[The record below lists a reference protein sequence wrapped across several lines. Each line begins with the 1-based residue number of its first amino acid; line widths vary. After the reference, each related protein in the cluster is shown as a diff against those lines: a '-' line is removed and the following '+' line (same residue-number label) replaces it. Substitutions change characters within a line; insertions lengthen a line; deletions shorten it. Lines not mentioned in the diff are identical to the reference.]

1 MSIQSINLGSYANDG
16 TGDDLR
22 TAFDKVNNNFAV
34 LNAEAAISTAVNLGS
49 GTGVFKDKSG
59 VNLEFKTLTSTDNSV
74 NITNTASTVNL
85 QSITALLND
94 ANPTLSTN
102 LNLNNHYVYGGDI
115 HSTVYGVTVPVI
127 DSLLSLLVDNNPSL
141 LVDMGGISTPTGYQ
155 TAGPT
160 GYLWDFGSVL
170 APASSK
176 YDLGQLSSATGF
188 SLTGSNGTKIT
199 LANNFTTVGNYP
211 ITFTVTGSTS
221 LVLPQSGTLVTTA
234 NSLSQFAPTSS
245 SQLASI
251 ITDETGT
258 NKLVFNNSPTL
269 TGTISATNISMG
281 GYLSVTGNFSVNND
295 KFTVDANTGN
305 TVIAGNLTVNGTTT
319 TVNNETI
326 NNSETITGSL
336 TVIGNTTLGNTT
348 LSSSSLIFSGPIS
361 APAWTTT
368 GIRHVSIPATLTD
381 TTSTGTVANAYTN
394 SFGGNTIAA
403 TNATTYT
410 NYATMFVN
418 SPTAGTNVTF
428 TNAWSI
434 ITAGNILL
442 RGSTIDGPT
451 STTAFPSATTLSIG
465 ASSGTLTIGNV
476 TITATN
482 ATALN
487 LNGTSPAI
495 VTSDTGTVAVF
506 NTNALTGNLFGAA
519 TSITIGAASGT
530 LNLRNATI
538 TAANA
543 TALNLNGTSPAIV
556 TSSTGTVAVFN
567 TNALTGNLFGAAT
580 TIAIGASSG
589 TLTIGNATITGTNAT
604 ALNLNGASPGIVTSS
619 TGTASVFN
627 TNALTGNLFG
637 AATTISIGNASG
649 TTTIA
654 GRTSTTNLSR
664 SGLEIVVPNYIA
676 VGSTATYAL
685 STTVTDNVLV
695 VSTTALTAT
704 LTFPSASLIDGQRLR
719 FTVTTNTVTLA
730 LTAGPTLVGTFA
742 GSVTA
747 PTTFTYVYRTS
758 NTTWYRI

>member
-1 MSIQSINLGSYANDG
+1 MTIQPINLGNYANDG

-22 TAFDKVNNNFAV
+22 TAFNKVNSNFAI
-34 LNAEAAISTAVNLGS
+34 LNSEAAISTAVNLGG

-245 SQLASI
+245 SQLASL

-305 TVIAGNLTVNGTTT
+305 TVIEVNLTVNGTTT

-326 NNSETITGSL
+326 NNSETITGAL
-336 TVIGNTTLGNTT
+336 TVSGNTTLGNTT
-348 LSSSSLIFSGPIS
+348 IASKSLTFSGAIS

-368 GIRHVSIPATLTD
+368 GIRHISIPTTLTD

-403 TNATTYT
+403 SNATTYT
-410 NYATMFVN
+410 NYATVFIG
-418 SPTAGTNVTF
+418 SDGAGTNVTV
-428 TNAWSI
+428 TNAYSL

-442 RGSTIDGPT
+442 RGSKIDGPS
-451 STTAFPSATTLSIG
+451 STTAFPSATSLSIG
-465 ASSGTLTIGNV
+465 ATAAAATVTVGGANAGNILKIAGTAASTTTAITTDVTSGTFQMLQSVTGQINIGASGTIQ
-476 TITATN
+476 
-482 ATALN
+482 L
-487 LNGTSPAI
+487 GTSASATTTAQVGGAFTGNI
-495 VTSDTGTVAVF
+495 LKVAGTAAGTISLTSDVTSGTVNIFTGTTGTVNLGGTGALV
-506 NTNALTGNLFGAA
+506 TNAGYYIH
-519 TSITIGAASGT
+519 SI
-530 LNLRNATI
+530 NATVSAAGNAVQATATPLTKDVNI
-538 TAANA
+538 LTTVTSGSATGVALPTGTAGMVIFVYNSTATAANVYPV
-543 TALNLNGTSPAIV
+543 NGGSASI
-556 TSSTGTVAVFN
+556 
-567 TNALTGNLFGAAT
+567 NALGNNAAYSLAAT
-580 TIAIGASSG
+580 TGARFVCASA
-589 TLTIGNATITGTNAT
+589 TKWYTI
-604 ALNLNGASPGIVTSS
+604 
-619 TGTASVFN
+619 
-627 TNALTGNLFG
+627 
-637 AATTISIGNASG
+637 
-649 TTTIA
+649 
-654 GRTSTTNLSR
+654 
-664 SGLEIVVPNYIA
+664 
-676 VGSTATYAL
+676 
-685 STTVTDNVLV
+685 
-695 VSTTALTAT
+695 
-704 LTFPSASLIDGQRLR
+704 
-719 FTVTTNTVTLA
+719 
-730 LTAGPTLVGTFA
+730 
-742 GSVTA
+742 
-747 PTTFTYVYRTS
+747 
-758 NTTWYRI
+758 